1 MEMTAD
7 PIGKVLPRRVLGRS
21 GQQVTMLGLGGFH
34 VGWTTES
41 LARAVIET
49 ALEEG
54 IRFFDTAESYGEG
67 TSEERYGKFLVPKY
81 RGHVFLMTKTTAKDA
96 ATARMH
102 LDGSL
107 RRLGVDVID
116 LWQMHALESPEDVDA
131 RIQAGVLDVLLEA
144 KSAGKVRHL
153 GFTGHGSPYAHQRM
167 LERFG
172 AGGPFT
178 ALQMPVNPVDGASP
192 HSFAHTVIPQAARHG
207 VGVLAMKTLA
217 DGRFF
222 PKKKVNDKITWETE
236 NPIVPQQLTV
246 CECLAYAWSLPIG
259 VLITGAENPEFV
271 REKAAI
277 CRQFARLD
285 EGQRQALVRRVA
297 DFAREG
303 RVEYYKNEALRK

>member
-1 MEMTAD
+1 MTSD
-7 PIGKVLPRRVLGRS
+7 SIGRVLPRRVLGRS

-34 VGWTTES
+34 VGWTTEP
-41 LARAVIET
+41 LAQAVIEA

-54 IRFFDTAESYGEG
+54 IRFFDTAESYGDG
-67 TSEERYGKFLVPKY
+67 TSEQRYGKFLVPKY
-81 RGHVFLMTKTTAKDA
+81 RGNVFLMTKTTAKDA
-96 ATARMH
+96 ATARTH
-102 LDGSL
+102 LEGSL

-131 RIQAGVLDVLLEA
+131 RIKAGVLDVLLEA
-144 KSAGKVRHL
+144 RASGKVKYL

-172 AGGPFT
+172 ADGPFT
-178 ALQMPVNPVDGASP
+178 AMQMPVNPVDAGSP
-192 HSFAHTVIPQAARHG
+192 HSFVHSVIPKATQNG
-207 VGVLAMKTLA
+207 MGVLAMKTLA

-222 PKKKVNDKITWETE
+222 QVKKVNGKVTWETD
-236 NPIVPQQLTV
+236 NPVVPGRLTA
-246 CECLAYAWSLPIG
+246 CECLGFAWSLPVS

-277 CRQFARLD
+277 CRQFARMD
-285 EGQRQALVRRVA
+285 EEQRQILVRRVVE
-297 DFAREG
+297 FAREG